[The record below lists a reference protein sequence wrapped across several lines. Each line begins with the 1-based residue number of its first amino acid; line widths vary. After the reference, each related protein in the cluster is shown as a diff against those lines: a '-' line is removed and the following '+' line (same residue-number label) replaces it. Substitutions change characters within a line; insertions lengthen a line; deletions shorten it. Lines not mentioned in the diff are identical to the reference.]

1 MGDGVADLTRQK
13 MISLN
18 FLYKVMLLPILAC
31 KWISSN
37 DYPSKVT
44 TFANFGLN
52 VDLKLVCLDFQLKII
67 IFANVGLKEA
77 SLLRFPV

>member
-1 MGDGVADLTRQK
+1 MAPTVYHHINHDKWGWVGDGFADLTWQK
-13 MISLN
+13 KISLN
-18 FLYKVMLLPILAC
+18 FLFKVMLLPILAC

-52 VDLKLVCLDFQLKII
+52 VDLK
-67 IFANVGLKEA
+67 
-77 SLLRFPV
+77 

>member
-1 MGDGVADLTRQK
+1 MAPTVYHHINHDKRGWVGDGVADLTWQK
-13 MISLN
+13 KISIN
-18 FLYKVMLLPILAC
+18 FLFKVMLLPILAC

-52 VDLKLVCLDFQLKII
+52 VDLK
-67 IFANVGLKEA
+67 
-77 SLLRFPV
+77 

>member
-1 MGDGVADLTRQK
+1 MTNEGGWGDGVVDLTWQK

-18 FLYKVMLLPILAC
+18 FLFKVILLPNSTC

-44 TFANFGLN
+44 SFANFGLN
-52 VDLKLVCLDFQLKII
+52 VDLK
-67 IFANVGLKEA
+67 
-77 SLLRFPV
+77 